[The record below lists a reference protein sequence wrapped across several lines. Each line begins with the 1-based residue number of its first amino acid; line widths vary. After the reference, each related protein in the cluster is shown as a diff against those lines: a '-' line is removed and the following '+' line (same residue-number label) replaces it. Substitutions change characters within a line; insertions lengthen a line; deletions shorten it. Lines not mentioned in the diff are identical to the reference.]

1 MPLIKTLLIF
11 LIINNEFKDEFFGKD
26 KLKHFGTSF
35 FLTNIIYQEAKYNF
49 KIKEKNS
56 IILSISIPFS
66 LGIIKEIK
74 DKKSY
79 GIFSLKDIFWNSA
92 GIILGTALNLYY

>member
-1 MPLIKTLLIF
+1 MNKEI
-11 LIINNEFKDEFFGKD
+11 KDEFFGKD
-26 KLKHFGTSF
+26 KLKHFGFSF

-56 IILSISIPFS
+56 TILSISIPFS
-66 LGIIKEIK
+66 IGIIKEIK

-79 GIFSLKDIFWNSA
+79 GLFSLKDIFWNSA
-92 GIILGTALNLYY
+92 GIISASILNIFY

>member
-1 MPLIKTLLIF
+1 MPFIKIILI
-11 LIINNEFKDEFFGKD
+11 LIINNEVKDEFFGKD
-26 KLKHFGTSF
+26 KLKHFGFSF
-35 FLTNIIYQEAKYNF
+35 FLTSIIYQEAKYNF

-74 DKKSY
+74 DKKNY
-79 GIFSLKDIFWNSA
+79 GLFSLKDIFWNSA
-92 GIILGTALNLYY
+92 GIISGSILNFYY